1 MSMVA
6 PTTRVSRDMLAPQER
21 ATLFQLPPPPPY
33 FPTHTLTITFSPY
46 RVSQPTHSL
55 SDQLSPYYPLP
66 VSERPCTHSPQ
77 PNTHATL
84 HTRQRWIHVGGLTR
98 WRLVLGFV
106 CLCIGMHTYVACGS
120 VLCMRFGFVV
130 WENSNILSSNYYQQ
144 SVSGT
149 ASIILSYL
157 ISTTTIPTYSW
168 GGGAKLGSS

>member
-1 MSMVA
+1 MAA
-6 PTTRVSRDMLAPQER
+6 PMTRVNRDMLGHKSARPS
-21 ATLFQLPPPPPY
+21 FN
-33 FPTHTLTITFSPY
+33 SPHHH
-46 RVSQPTHSL
+46 RISQSTHSL
-55 SDQLSPYYPLP
+55 SPSPPTVFPNPHTHYQTSYPLP

-130 WENSNILSSNYYQQ
+130 WENSNILSSNYYQH